1 MYLDGT
7 KMQAEMKAT
16 DAAEDAQHGKN
27 CRGDELPSV
36 LQGKPE
42 HLAQLGQVTERLELA
57 AAAGRVEQQ
66 AQKLATRAKEEE
78 QIGKN
83 DAHPLKLLWA
93 NL

>member
-27 CRGDELPSV
+27 YRGDELPSV

-42 HLAQLGQVTERLELA
+42 HLAQLGQATERLELA
-57 AAAGRVEQQ
+57 AAAGRVEQ
-66 AQKLATRAKEEE
+66 AQKLATRAEEE
-78 QIGKN
+78 QQCSKN